1 MKFRYYILSTMCD
14 GVLGTD
20 DEKFATDTAG
30 DEDSIVIDAATGD
43 WIGCDGNKL
52 PVYDAQDPDRP

>member
-1 MKFRYYILSTMCD
+1 MCD